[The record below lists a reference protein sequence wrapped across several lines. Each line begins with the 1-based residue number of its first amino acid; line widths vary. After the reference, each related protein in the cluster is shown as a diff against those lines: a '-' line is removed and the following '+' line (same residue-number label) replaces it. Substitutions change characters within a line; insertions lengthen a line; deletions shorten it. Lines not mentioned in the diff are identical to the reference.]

1 MVSCLIVLDSRRHV
15 DNELKETS
23 ASAAVPRLSENR
35 EPTAEKRTLVHF
47 PAHFR

>member
-1 MVSCLIVLDSRRHV
+1 MNQTAISPTREDFL
-15 DNELKETS
+15 
-23 ASAAVPRLSENR
+23 APVPRRLSENR